1 MSFYRLCDGTC
12 ANIAEQPL
20 LSSTRNSDEA
30 HLSLLDATDCSRF
43 VYTTERS
50 QKANELHQL
59 RPSLDMYEL
68 PTVAEM
74 MGTGFAPYPF
84 PKTFDEVKD
93 NTAFIIHSS
102 GTTGMEHHF
111 VHNGNI

>member
-1 MSFYRLCDGTC
+1 M
-12 ANIAEQPL
+12 
-20 LSSTRNSDEA
+20 
-30 HLSLLDATDCSRF
+30 H
-43 VYTTERS
+43 
-50 QKANELHQL
+50 
-59 RPSLDMYEL
+59 EL